1 MSDVHCLNGWDVRT
15 CSFVVFVTLLLRFNY
30 MQPFNSSED
39 NSEPAP
45 IRRIVS
51 AGLAE
56 DLGPGQIIT
65 VDTPDGD
72 ELAVYNVNG
81 ELYATEN
88 FCPHR
93 GAPLSEGFLCGHVIE
108 CGLHGWQFD
117 VRTGRCLTL
126 EEKIR
131 TFPVTVE
138 NEVIRIE
145 ISATDE
151 HG

>member
-1 MSDVHCLNGWDVRT
+1 MTSTPLNGWDVRT
-15 CSFVVFVTLLLRFNY
+15 CSFVVFVTLLLRSSH
-30 MQPFNSSED
+30 MQPFD
-39 NSEPAP
+39 NSDNNLEAT
-45 IRRIVS
+45 RNTRTVS
-51 AGLAE
+51 AGLADE
-56 DLGPGQIIT
+56 LDPGCIMT

-72 ELAVYNVNG
+72 ELALYNVNG

-126 EEKIR
+126 EDKIK
-131 TFPVTVE
+131 TFPVQVE
-138 NEVIRIE
+138 DGVIKIE
-145 ISATDE
+145 ISAADKR
-151 HG
+151 G